1 MMVQRGYWMVSWF
14 KKEFGLHEEQL
25 AANQTFQPEMLFD
38 ELLAK
43 VPAGSD
49 GLMLQPYWS
58 PSNGDGP
65 KQSGAIIGFNE
76 DHTRERIFIVR

>member
-1 MMVQRGYWMVSWF
+1 
-14 KKEFGLHEEQL
+14 
-25 AANQTFQPEMLFD
+25 MLFD

-65 KQSGAIIGFNE
+65 ETRGAIIGFNE
-76 DHTRERIFIVR
+76 DHTERIFIVR